1 MVQKKIETG
10 KYHDPEEVL
19 EQALEL
25 LEERDHNARL
35 LAAIA
40 FGDEAHS
47 QRRVKPWKAD
57 SMKQLLYEAKVANRL
72 LLPISDD
79 IKP

>member
-1 MVQKKIETG
+1 MVQKKFETG
-10 KYHDPEEVL
+10 KSHDPEEVL
-19 EQALEL
+19 EQSLEL
-25 LEERDHNARL
+25 LEVRDHKARL

-47 QRRVKPWKAD
+47 QWRVKPWKAD
-57 SMKQLLYEAKVANRL
+57 SMKQLLYEAKVANPL
-72 LLPISDD
+72 LLPISEN